1 MPWKEK
7 LYFLKQIF
15 LPEFNVLKNKKYW
28 SISDKELSLFLNHHA
43 EHAVKT

>member
-7 LYFLKQIF
+7 FF
-15 LPEFNVLKNKKYW
+15 LPELNVSTNKKYW
-28 SISDKELSLFLNHHA
+28 SISDKELSLFLNHQA